1 MKKTISKQKI
11 ININGLKFY
20 SFDDI
25 LKKELKSK
33 SFRASYNEEMARLKM
48 ARQIREF
55 RTAKKLTQN
64 ALAKKADMPQSV
76 IARIESGNHSIS
88 LDTLNRIAHAIG
100 RKVELV

>member
-1 MKKTISKQKI
+1 MKKI

-20 SFDDI
+20 TIEQAF
-25 LKKELKSK
+25 KKDMQSK